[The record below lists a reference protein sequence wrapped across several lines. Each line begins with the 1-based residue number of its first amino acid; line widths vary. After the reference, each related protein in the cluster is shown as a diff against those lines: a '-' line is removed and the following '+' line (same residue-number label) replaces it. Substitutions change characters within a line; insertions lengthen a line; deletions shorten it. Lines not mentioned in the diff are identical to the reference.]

1 MKKYT
6 FLFAVIASL
15 ALAACGSGS
24 ATSETTDSV
33 AAQVDSGAVSAVD
46 STTAQIPAEGGSAQ
60 EGKTD
65 IEKPVSNEAVK

>member
-15 ALAACGSGS
+15 ALIACGSGS
-24 ATSETTDSV
+24 TTSETTDSV

-46 STTAQIPAEGGSAQ
+46 STTAQIPSEGGSGQ
-60 EGKTD
+60 EPKTGT
-65 IEKPVSNEAVK
+65 EKPGSSEVIK